1 MLKHKPDSSK
11 TTSTKLVR
19 NKRANEELMSEERI
33 IKYAEAVL
41 AVASAENDGT
51 EVEDELFRFARA
63 VEGSDNLRLTLSDA
77 KIPAARRQQ
86 IVEDLIGDQAT
97 STTTALISMLVAAGR
112 GGDIQRIADQVVE
125 LGAAS
130 RAKAVAEVYSVI
142 ELTDDQ
148 QIRLASSLK
157 SATGKDVEIK
167 VIIDETVMGGLLVQ
181 IEDEVIDGTV
191 RTRLKQLREAF

>member
-41 AVASAENDGT
+41 AVASAENDGA

-63 VEGSDNLRLTLSDA
+63 VEGSDDLRLTLSDA

-86 IVEDLIGDQAT
+86 IVEDLIGYQAT
-97 STTTALISMLVAAGR
+97 SATTALISMLVAAGR

-148 QIRLASSLK
+148 QIRLAASLK